1 MYSIHSFY
9 HFLSIPSFEIFHMTW
24 ETRNRWGRNSHPN
37 LAGEIRQLWS
47 HLEGMVVID
56 SKTWG
61 VTWCNCT
68 SHHQINT
75 INVGS
80 DHHDTRN
87 ANTSRRSCFCLFN
100 SWNFSSRKRGM
111 RVTINIDGDHKRVTI
126 KKKRALTIKMELD
139 FILVQ
144 YEIQIMGFW
153 TEKSNG
159 YIDIYSITGCL
170 GSTDYNDYN
179 LEQLGVINFNP
190 QS

>member
-1 MYSIHSFY
+1 MTSMFGFLFVVPRQTWSRSLASFSVHNMSLNETLFLMCFLYMTLTIIIIHSLNYNNSTYYVYSIHSFY

-68 SHHQINT
+68 SNHQINT

-87 ANTSRRSCFCLFN
+87 GNTSRRSCFCLFN

-111 RVTINIDGDHKRVTI
+111 RVTIYQH
-126 KKKRALTIKMELD
+126 
-139 FILVQ
+139 
-144 YEIQIMGFW
+144 W
-153 TEKSNG
+153 WW
-159 YIDIYSITGCL
+159 
-170 GSTDYNDYN
+170 
-179 LEQLGVINFNP
+179 P
-190 QS
+190 